1 MKNNAVRITFL
12 SCAAFAVALVT
23 AAPVSAKQYNQP
35 SKLSSRFQVKVNKAI
50 AEGQR
55 LRGENGPFDS
65 AATFGTCGNININS
79 VDAPRPGQ
87 PPIREQITVVTGDVI
102 NVVNRGCK

>member
-1 MKNNAVRITFL
+1 MQHTFSRTIFL
-12 SCAAFAVALVT
+12 SCAIALAVA
-23 AAPVSAKQYNQP
+23 APLSAKQYNQP

-50 AEGQR
+50 AEGNR
-55 LRGENGPFDS
+55 LMGENGPNDT
-65 AATFGTCGNININS
+65 AAQFGTCGNLNINS

-102 NVVNRGCK
+102 NVVNRGCR

>member
-1 MKNNAVRITFL
+1 MRNKTFPTIL
-12 SCAAFAVALVT
+12 LACTVALIMAT
-23 AAPVSAKQYNQP
+23 EVSAKQYNQP
-35 SKLSSRFQVKVNKAI
+35 RTLSSRFQVKVNKAI

-55 LRGENGPFDS
+55 LRGTDGATDT
-65 AATFGTCGNININS
+65 AAQFGVCGNININS

-102 NVVNRGCK
+102 NVVNRGCR

>member
-1 MKNNAVRITFL
+1 MRNKTFVTIL
-12 SCAAFAVALVT
+12 LASVAFAF

-35 SKLSSRFQVKVNKAI
+35 SKLDSRFQVKVNKAM
-50 AEGQR
+50 AQGQR
-55 LRGENGPFDS
+55 LSGPNGPADT

-87 PPIREQITVVTGDVI
+87 PPIREQVTVVTGDII
-102 NVVNRGCK
+102 NVVNRGCR